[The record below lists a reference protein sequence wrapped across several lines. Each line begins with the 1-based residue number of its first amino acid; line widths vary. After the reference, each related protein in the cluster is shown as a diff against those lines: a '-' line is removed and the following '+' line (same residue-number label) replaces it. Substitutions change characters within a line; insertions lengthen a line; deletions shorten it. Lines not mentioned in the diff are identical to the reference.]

1 MNDQW
6 LNDLHR
12 KMEDHEEDIPD
23 GLWDDIKNELFSEEK
38 QTGVAA
44 GLMPE
49 TDAEESKTIISEKPG
64 RSILYRISG
73 VAAAIAML
81 FFTGK
86 LLLDMNAEKDNPSQI
101 TKRSEVEN
109 NIKNNDH
116 KTTESVQPSNVDI
129 PGAANM
135 GSGEKYSNSVN
146 IFSEKIDIAEIM
158 QNVFNKEIIDSKSAK
173 LKKNEDPKLVTKE
186 VPPSYSSF
194 PPINESPVIKEGQN
208 DEEIFNTTE
217 NKISEKYAAN
227 DTPKTSERKSKKWML
242 SMLTGNVSSNAAEQR
257 FPGYASI
264 NGSPLAFSDFW
275 SASTPDDPL
284 TEVLLA
290 NQSKEVE
297 ARIRHK
303 IPVTFGLSMY
313 YSLGKRWGIG
323 TGVNYTKLMSEL
335 HSGSNSNYVKG
346 EQTIHYVGI
355 PVQVNYNVIQKG
367 RFTGY
372 VTGGILA
379 EKAVAGKLT
388 TKYIVN
394 DAVEETTEEKI
405 NIKPVQFSVNSAVGL
420 QVKIIDKIGIYAEP
434 GIGYHFKNES
444 ELNTIY
450 KEKPLNFNMKF
461 GIRVLLD

>member
-73 VAAAIAML
+73 MAAAIAML

-86 LLLDMNAEKDNPSQI
+86 LLLDMNAEKNNPQI
-101 TKRSEVEN
+101 TKRSESEK
-109 NIKNNDH
+109 NIKKSDRN
-116 KTTESVQPSNVDI
+116 TTESVSSSNTGIQEVAGTESEEQYSSRGNKL
-129 PGAANM
+129 P
-135 GSGEKYSNSVN
+135 EKMN
-146 IFSEKIDIAEIM
+146 IAEIM
-158 QNVFNKEIIDSKSAK
+158 QNVFSKGMIDIRSTKPKEST
-173 LKKNEDPKLVTKE
+173 DPGPVTKE
-186 VPPSYSSF
+186 ESPTYSTVPPL
-194 PPINESPVIKEGQN
+194 NESPVKIDDKIANEN
-208 DEEIFNTTE
+208 FNTTE

-227 DTPKTSERKSKKWML
+227 DSPKTSGRKSKKWML